1 MKKLDDIDHVAI
13 QVDDIKKSLDW
24 YLRKFKCEE
33 IYSDDTWAFIK
44 FHNIKLALVTNTEHP
59 PHFAILDNDLN
70 TKDNKVV
77 KHRDG
82 SYSKYSK
89 DLDGNFLEFIKYK
102 K

>member
-24 YLRKFKCEE
+24 YLKKFKCEE

-59 PHFAILDNDLN
+59 PHFAVVDKKISGLDN
-70 TKDNKVV
+70 V
-77 KHRDG
+77 KIHRDG
-82 SYSKYSK
+82 
-89 DLDGNFLEFIKYK
+89 IKYFYQEDPDQNVIEK
-102 K
+102 IDRGTS